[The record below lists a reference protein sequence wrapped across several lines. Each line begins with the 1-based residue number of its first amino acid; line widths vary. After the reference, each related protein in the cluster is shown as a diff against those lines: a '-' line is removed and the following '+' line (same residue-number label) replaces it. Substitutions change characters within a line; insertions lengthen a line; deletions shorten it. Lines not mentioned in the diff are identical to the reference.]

1 MASIT
6 ESNTHYTNQVKGI
19 LDKTYHQGVLKNSL
33 LQQAISYYENQPFNQ
48 HKLDELTRQID
59 ELNCPDDQLKNL
71 TKIEQLNIQIQQL
84 KKTLAEESD
93 ERHRFISLI
102 CQEIMELSEGIS
114 FTESNRK
121 SAKLLG
127 TIQLLIPTDNSAV
140 ADFHQS
146 CKPVYKA
153 VLSLR
158 LLDKLC
164 IDGSILTKVPYI
176 AEFCNDKSGIDF
188 QQFQAQDIQGYQT
201 FVEQVKIPLVMAA
214 LLQDIGHF
222 HPEAQNI
229 VCGQEGQ
236 LNPFR
241 MLAVDDRKALL
252 QINYR
257 STIKFLIEG
266 LGAPIY
272 RGNSKAERNI
282 FNATEHKKLLFVK
295 SMLKAAVAPKL
306 GVGNILKV
314 PQIYSSI
321 ILSTKANYN
330 YKLLPKV
337 FNALYQNAER
347 GICCP
352 KVVEALHK
360 ITGDFPMGYGI
371 TYIPHD
377 EHGQNHDQYEYA
389 IVTQL
394 YPDHVNRPI
403 CRIAT
408 RNLKFISHG
417 QDIVINEN
425 FNLHYADIA
434 RHFSSLSKE
443 RLNEISQLLWSNYQE
458 RKPLG
463 LMPRFWHTYDYFSFK
478 NNQKLWDKLNY

>member
-1 MASIT
+1 M
-6 ESNTHYTNQVKGI
+6 
-19 LDKTYHQGVLKNSL
+19 
-33 LQQAISYYENQPFNQ
+33 
-48 HKLDELTRQID
+48 
-59 ELNCPDDQLKNL
+59 
-71 TKIEQLNIQIQQL
+71 
-84 KKTLAEESD
+84 
-93 ERHRFISLI
+93 
-102 CQEIMELSEGIS
+102 
-114 FTESNRK
+114 
-121 SAKLLG
+121 
-127 TIQLLIPTDNSAV
+127 
-140 ADFHQS
+140 
-146 CKPVYKA
+146 
-153 VLSLR
+153 
-158 LLDKLC
+158 
-164 IDGSILTKVPYI
+164 
-176 AEFCNDKSGIDF
+176 
-188 QQFQAQDIQGYQT
+188 QGYQT

-222 HPEAQNI
+222 HPEAQQI
-229 VCGQEGQ
+229 IRGQEGK

-241 MLAVDDRKALL
+241 TLAVDDRKELL

-257 STIKFLIEG
+257 TTIKFLIEG
-266 LGAPIY
+266 IGAPIY
-272 RGNSKAERNI
+272 RGNSKAERDV
-282 FNATEHKKLLFVK
+282 FNSTEHKKLLFVK

-306 GVGNILKV
+306 GVGNLLKV

-352 KVVEALHK
+352 KVVEALHT

-371 TYIPHD
+371 TYIPQD
-377 EHGQNHDQYEYA
+377 EHGQNHEHYEYA
-389 IVTQL
+389 IVTQF
-394 YPDHVNRPI
+394 YPKHLNRPI

-443 RLNEISQLLWSNYQE
+443 RLNEILMLLSSNYQE
-458 RKPLG
+458 RKPQD

-478 NNQKLWDKLNY
+478 KNQNLWDKLS